1 MEYAVM
7 LGTVGCRKEDSIL
20 GSVWGGWM
28 NWWRRMLAAADRCNQ
43 PVIEGRDKS
52 RPFFIWPA
60 PSSNIRPDASRR
72 VAPTGASPRRHASLL
87 PQHTQGLWGYNQT
100 RNRARLTSARCCRTY
115 STIAQT

>member
-28 NWWRRMLAAADRCNQ
+28 NWWRRMLAAA
-43 PVIEGRDKS
+43 VIEGRDKS

-72 VAPTGASPRRHASLL
+72 VAPTGASPRHHASLL
-87 PQHTQGLWGYNQT
+87 LRYIQDPWDYNQT
-100 RNRARLTSARCCRTY
+100 RNSGTH
-115 STIAQT
+115 